1 MDDKVLIAIVACLF
15 VCLYTVIS
23 SFEKKLNKIEMKMD
37 KIAEKLG
44 INEETL
50 SDEVQK
56 EIEELVKQGNL
67 VRAIKIYRME
77 TGVGL
82 KEAKEY
88 IDDLCNNR

>member
-50 SDEVQK
+50 SDEVQE

>member
-1 MDDKVLIAIVACLF
+1 MDDKVLIAIVGCLF

-67 VRAIKIYRME
+67 VRAIKIYRLE

-88 IDDLCNNR
+88 IDELCNR

>member
-44 INEETL
+44 VNEETL

-88 IDDLCNNR
+88 IDDLCNNI